1 MITRVRGVSSCYV
14 FECFEELDSLDKG
27 PAHAATSCFGGVYTE
42 RDPGDTGRLLLAKVA
57 LKCSIEVEL
66 GNDHLTWIRLA
77 QANKTATC
85 VEITSLVWKVD
96 LLILA
101 KEEANEVRTIRN

>member
-1 MITRVRGVSSCYV
+1 MFGR
-14 FECFEELDSLDKG
+14 FEELDSLDKG
-27 PAHAATSCFGGVYTE
+27 PAFAATSCFGGVYAE
-42 RDPGDTGRLLLAKVA
+42 SDPGDTGRLLLAKVA

-66 GNDHLTWIRLA
+66 GNDRLTWTRLA
-77 QANKTATC
+77 QANKTATY

-101 KEEANEVRTIRN
+101 KEEANEVGTVRN